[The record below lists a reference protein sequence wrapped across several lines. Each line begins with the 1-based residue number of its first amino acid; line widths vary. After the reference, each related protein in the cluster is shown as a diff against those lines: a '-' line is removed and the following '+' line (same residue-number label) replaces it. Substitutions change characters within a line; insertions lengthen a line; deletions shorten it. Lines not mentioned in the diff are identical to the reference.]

1 MTKRKGRKG
10 RNREIPSRFGTEF
23 TSCRAAALTEL
34 IGAWA
39 DAPSCLDPSTKQ
51 VQDCCG
57 CSLPLL
63 YTR

>member
-1 MTKRKGRKG
+1 MTKRKGR
-10 RNREIPSRFGTEF
+10 NRGIPSRFGTEF

-39 DAPSCLDPSTKQ
+39 DAPSCLDPSRYRTA
-51 VQDCCG
+51 VGVVCL
-57 CSLPLL
+57 SLPLL